1 MFWMILKK
9 SLEFDEEN
17 KRYKVKLTFNAEY
30 DFSIR
35 QFQIGQKQTALMKIW
50 YALMTILLIFEK
62 QNNRRG

>member
-1 MFWMILKK
+1 MILKK

-35 QFQIGQKQTALMKIW
+35 QFQIGQKQTALMKI
-50 YALMTILLIFEK
+50 
-62 QNNRRG
+62 